1 MGFLKRLFSRKH
13 KPAKTTDDISAP
25 LPKKRFHTVAGAPYT
40 TSTPALQ
47 EVPQHEEDSEAAVHR
62 LLRSSS
68 ARYAVA
74 HEVDYSDLPPMRASL
89 FLPIHLY
96 ARLNKTNT
104 AHPINDVLSAYN
116 AHPVQP
122 QPTGFSTL
130 HPSASTASLAS
141 ITPSITGGS
150 YNVKVYR
157 KQRLSAGPEEVL
169 ATEKKKEQEEAHLN
183 ANDSGALRLR
193 SEPSIVSLVSLYDEQ
208 GRVPDEV
215 FNNSNDDSAQPTPRP
230 RKVLMPVKKD
240 DEPVIGEGRAQCKRS
255 GSTLRQLLGASTNGK
270 PEDASEG
277 DISWAERFLGYAL
290 VVFPK

>member
-1 MGFLKRLFSRKH
+1 MHVWTR
-13 KPAKTTDDISAP
+13 
-25 LPKKRFHTVAGAPYT
+25 
-40 TSTPALQ
+40 
-47 EVPQHEEDSEAAVHR
+47 
-62 LLRSSS
+62 
-68 ARYAVA
+68 
-74 HEVDYSDLPPMRASL
+74 
-89 FLPIHLY
+89 
-96 ARLNKTNT
+96 NT

-130 HPSASTASLAS
+130 HPSVSTTSLAS

-169 ATEKKKEQEEAHLN
+169 ATEKKKEQEEQEAHLN

-215 FNNSNDDSAQPTPRP
+215 FNNSNDSSTQPTPRP
-230 RKVLMPVKKD
+230 RKVLMPVKKE
-240 DEPVIGEGRAQCKRS
+240 DEPVNGEGRAQCKRS

-277 DISWAERFLGYAL
+277 DISWAERFLGYSL
-290 VVFPK
+290 FVFPKQY